1 MACNF
6 KKSDFSYNILII
18 DVPLCSGNS
27 GAEKPAREKSQ
38 LLIFISTGRMLA
50 VYLFRATSGAHHQE
64 GLVMTLTASSS
75 SRAVTNS
82 PVVVALDYH
91 NRDAALA
98 FVDKIDPRDCRLKVG
113 KEMFTL
119 FGPQFVRELQQRGFD
134 IFLDLKFHDI
144 PNTAAHAVAAAA
156 DLGVWMV
163 NVHASGGARMMTA
176 AREAL
181 VPFGKDAPL
190 LIAVTVLTSMEA
202 SDLADLGVTLSPAD
216 YAERLAALTQKCG
229 LDGVVCSAQEAVR
242 FKQVFGQEFKLVTPG
257 IRPQG
262 SEAGDQ
268 RRIMTPEQALAAGV
282 DYMVI
287 GRPVTQSVDPA
298 QTLKAI
304 NASLQRSA

>member
-1 MACNF
+1 
-6 KKSDFSYNILII
+6 
-18 DVPLCSGNS
+18 
-27 GAEKPAREKSQ
+27 
-38 LLIFISTGRMLA
+38 
-50 VYLFRATSGAHHQE
+50 
-64 GLVMTLTASSS
+64 MTLTASSS

-181 VPFGKDAPL
+181 VPYGKDAPL

-242 FKQVFGQEFKLVTPG
+242 FKQVFGQEVKLVTPG